1 VAKTT
6 APALRARRFRA
17 YHFTGLD
24 GTSRSPDPA
33 RHETAAVLRADTA
46 QHVRASLDRNELFA
60 GLFVIGFANGILIR
74 VVNGIRARELADVL
88 MNTFEI
94 SAILWVAL
102 FVGVSFLL
110 RRPGAP
116 VTHVDKAVAAGAAV
130 AFLAPV
136 APLSWIAL
144 SALAIY
150 ILWTSQAGS
159 FPHRGGWI
167 LLAMTVPMFWS
178 RVMFSLLSDFILEF
192 DAILVGSIVGTERA
206 GNAIAFAD
214 GSGYLWI
221 APACSSLANVSLAI
235 LCWVLFTQLFHRERP
250 LRQAW
255 WGALAC
261 AAVVAINVARLSLIG
276 LYREHNDL
284 LHGPVGAAV
293 ANWLTIAAIIG
304 ICALGVRYDFS
315 ARR

>member
-1 VAKTT
+1 MV
-6 APALRARRFRA
+6 PG
-17 YHFTGLD
+17 H
-24 GTSRSPDPA
+24 PQ
-33 RHETAAVLRADTA
+33 TAAVLADTA
-46 QHVRASLDRNELFA
+46 HYVRFSLDRNGLFA
-60 GLFVIGFANGILIR
+60 GLVVIGFANGNLIR
-74 VVNGIRARELADVL
+74 VVNEIRARELADVL
-88 MNTFEI
+88 MNTFQI
-94 SAILWVAL
+94 SAIVWVAL

-110 RRPGAP
+110 RRPRAP
-116 VTHVDKAVAAGAAV
+116 LTHVDKAVAAGAAV

-144 SALAIY
+144 SALAVY
-150 ILWTSQAGS
+150 ILWTSPAGS
-159 FPHRGGWI
+159 FSERGGWI

-192 DAILVGSIVGTERA
+192 DAILVGWIVGIERA

-221 APACSSLANVSLAI
+221 APGCSSLHNVSLAI
-235 LCWVLFTQLFHRERP
+235 LCWVLFAQLFYGERP

-261 AAVVAINVARLSLIG
+261 AAVVAINVARLSLIA
-276 LYREHNDL
+276 LYREHFDL
-284 LHGPVGAAV
+284 LHGPVGANV
-293 ANWLTIAAIIG
+293 ATWLTLAAIIG
-304 ICALGVRYDFS
+304 VCALGVRHDLS